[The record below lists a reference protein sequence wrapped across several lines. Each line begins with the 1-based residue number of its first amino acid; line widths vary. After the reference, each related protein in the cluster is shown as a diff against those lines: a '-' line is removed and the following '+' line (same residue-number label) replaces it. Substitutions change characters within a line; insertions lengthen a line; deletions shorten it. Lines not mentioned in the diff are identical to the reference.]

1 MKKNFILSMSIV
13 LLTMYINGCSS
24 KKYYTLGDTSSITL
38 QHPYTEGIGIEKIE
52 IPKYLKDNSL
62 VKQIS
67 PYQVE
72 RIKDANWLTPM
83 QDHLTNVL
91 ISYLQ
96 KSLNNPNINL
106 YPWESHK
113 KISKKI
119 SLKIKRFIPYK
130 QHVFLEGS
138 YQISDLE
145 TKTTH
150 TELFSKKVVTE
161 GSTEAI
167 MKSMEK
173 VYFLLAS
180 ELSNKISQ

>member
-1 MKKNFILSMSIV
+1 MKRNFILSMSIL
-13 LLTMYINGCSS
+13 LLTIYISGCSS
-24 KKYYTLGDTSSITL
+24 KNYYTLGDTSSITT
-38 QHPYTEGIGIEKIE
+38 QHSYSEGIGIEKIE
-52 IPKYLKDNSL
+52 IPKYLKENSL

-96 KSLNNPNINL
+96 KSLNNPNVNL

-113 KISKKI
+113 KITKKV

-130 QHVFLEGS
+130 QQVFLEGS
-138 YQISDLE
+138 YQINNLE
-145 TKTTH
+145 TKTTY
-150 TELFSKKVVTE
+150 TELFSKKVATKS
-161 GSTEAI
+161 STEAI
-167 MKSMEK
+167 MKSMEEA
-173 VYFLLAS
+173 YFLLAS